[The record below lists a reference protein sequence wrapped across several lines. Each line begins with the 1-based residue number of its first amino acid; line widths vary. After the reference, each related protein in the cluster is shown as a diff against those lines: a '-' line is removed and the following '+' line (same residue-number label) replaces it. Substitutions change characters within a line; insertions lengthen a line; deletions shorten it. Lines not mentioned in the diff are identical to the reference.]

1 MKENKYDNEEFFL
14 KYSQMDRS
22 KRGLKGAGEWSE
34 LQKVLPDFA
43 SKRVLDL
50 GCGYGW
56 HCIYA
61 AEHGAESVTG
71 IDISEKMLETAGEK
85 NSHEKIRYRRCA
97 MEDLDFP
104 KESFDVVID
113 AFGAWTED
121 TLPQHS
127 TSLKHLCED
136 RKSTRLNSSH
146 RSLSRMPSSA

>member
-85 NSHEKIRYRRCA
+85 KA
-97 MEDLDFP
+97 M
-104 KESFDVVID
+104 KRS
-113 AFGAWTED
+113 GTED
-121 TLPQHS
+121 VPWKIWTFQ
-127 TSLKHLCED
+127 
-136 RKSTRLNSSH
+136 RNRL
-146 RSLSRMPSSA
+146 MWSSAHLHSIT

>member
-56 HCIYA
+56 H
-61 AEHGAESVTG
+61 
-71 IDISEKMLETAGEK
+71 
-85 NSHEKIRYRRCA
+85 
-97 MEDLDFP
+97 
-104 KESFDVVID
+104 
-113 AFGAWTED
+113 
-121 TLPQHS
+121 
-127 TSLKHLCED
+127 
-136 RKSTRLNSSH
+136 
-146 RSLSRMPSSA
+146 